1 MKRSIL
7 LFIAI
12 AFLVSVNGC
21 ATTHKSTTHG
31 QSRDN
36 SVISPGKTIIK
47 GMTME
52 QVQTVVGKPIDTTG
66 YRYEEFDI
74 KNGKKTVTYVE
85 HMPAWYYKTQDGEVE
100 VLFKGGKV
108 SRILVYEGL

>member
-1 MKRSIL
+1 MKRYIL

-12 AFLVSVNGC
+12 AFLISVNGC

-36 SVISPGKTIIK
+36 ALIFLGKTIIK

-52 QVQTVVGKPIDTTG
+52 QVQTVAGTPIDATS

-74 KNGKKTVTYVE
+74 KNGKKTITYVE
-85 HMPAWYYKTQDGEVE
+85 QMPAWYYKTQDGEVE